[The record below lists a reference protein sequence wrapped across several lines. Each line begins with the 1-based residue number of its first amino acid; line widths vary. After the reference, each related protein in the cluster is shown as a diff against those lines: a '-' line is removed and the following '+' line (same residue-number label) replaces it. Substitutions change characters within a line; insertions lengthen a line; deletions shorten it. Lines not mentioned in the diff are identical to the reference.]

1 MQFIEFDTIDSTN
14 TYLKDNWEQLEDL
27 TFVSTLEQTA
37 GRGRNQRKW
46 LSPKGENMMFSVLIK
61 DRDLLNRYR
70 YLSMLSALTV
80 IDALEHFVV
89 KDLMIKWPNDVYVR
103 DRKICGILLEG
114 VSREQLECVI
124 IGIGVN
130 VNQKVFT
137 DDYLNEPTSVIRE
150 IGQVTDLNEF
160 RTAVYWKMIGNLQL
174 LKEGHDFHQEI
185 MKRDYLKGRKVYAEI
200 NGEKAEVEVTG
211 INEDCSLGIIWQ
223 NRKMNIDS
231 GEITFH
237 L

>member
-14 TYLKDNWEQLEDL
+14 TYLKENWEQLEDL
-27 TFVSTLEQTA
+27 TFASALEQTA

-80 IDALEHFVV
+80 IEALEHFAV

-114 VSREQLECVI
+114 VSREHLECVI

-185 MKRDYLKGRKVYAEI
+185 KKRDYLKGRRVFAEI

>member
-14 TYLKDNWEQLEDL
+14 TYLKENWEQLEDL

-46 LSPKGENMMFSVLIK
+46 LSPKGENLMFSVLLK
-61 DRDLLNRYR
+61 DRDILNRYR

-80 IDALEHFVV
+80 VDALEQFAV

-114 VSREQLECVI
+114 VSRKQLECVI

-130 VNQKVFT
+130 VNQEEFT
-137 DDYLNEPTSVIRE
+137 GEYLNEPTSVIRE
-150 IGQVTDLNEF
+150 TGQRTDLKEF
-160 RTAVYWKMIGNLQL
+160 RTAVYWKMIKNLQL
-174 LKEGHDFHQEI
+174 LKEDHDFHQEI
-185 MKRDYLKGRKVYAEI
+185 MKRDYLKGRRVFAEI

-211 INEDCSLGIIWQ
+211 INEDCSLGIICQ